1 MGTVSE
7 ITDDDPAL
15 GAAEVSGV
23 ESRLAAV
30 SDQRNRSCCT
40 TSGYTSTE
48 PSKLSGLL
56 STATVIPVGIPEV
69 PVGGST

>member
-15 GAAEVSGV
+15 GVAEDSGV
-23 ESRLAAV
+23 ESRLATV
-30 SDQRNRSCCT
+30 CDQRNRSCCT
-40 TSGYTSTE
+40 TSAYTSIR

-56 STATVIPVGIPEV
+56 STVIVIPVGIAEV
-69 PVGGST
+69 PL